1 MCVCTTAHH
10 NCCDTRSPSL
20 LRFDTRIGGLTFT
33 EQFLSISTALPSKNA
48 YGLRENAHD
57 SFRHVMDGSVWRL
70 FSRDEGPVPQA
81 GKQVNL
87 YGCIRSTSVWRT
99 TGEPTACCSSTATPW
114 VSTEWQS
121 DTALYTQPWCVVKLI
136 M

>member
-70 FSRDEGPVPQA
+70 FSRDEGPVPQFLRVRSIRLVRVLHYPCYVLA
-81 GKQVNL
+81 GVLKGVTL
-87 YGCIRSTSVWRT
+87 T
-99 TGEPTACCSSTATPW
+99 TAVCKASHISNR
-114 VSTEWQS
+114 VR
-121 DTALYTQPWCVVKLI
+121 
-136 M
+136 

>member
-1 MCVCTTAHH
+1 
-10 NCCDTRSPSL
+10 
-20 LRFDTRIGGLTFT
+20 
-33 EQFLSISTALPSKNA
+33 
-48 YGLRENAHD
+48 
-57 SFRHVMDGSVWRL
+57 MDGSVWRL

-114 VSTEWQS
+114 FLRVRSIRLVRVLHYPCYVLAGVLKGVTLT
-121 DTALYTQPWCVVKLI
+121 TAVCKASHISNRVR
-136 M
+136 